1 MLALNG
7 DDQLIAEG
15 DEFGN
20 ICVWRSD
27 IEEKNTPFVILK
39 YSGQVY
45 DVEFIIT
52 NKTKLL
58 LSLHQGMT
66 DMKSTLIVTDLVSRR
81 AIMTIPMD
89 IHCRK
94 ICVHPNNRN
103 VSVISIKQDF
113 NKVELVISLVF

>member
-1 MLALNG
+1 
-7 DDQLIAEG
+7 
-15 DEFGN
+15 
-20 ICVWRSD
+20 
-27 IEEKNTPFVILK
+27 
-39 YSGQVY
+39 
-45 DVEFIIT
+45 
-52 NKTKLL
+52 
-58 LSLHQGMT
+58 
-66 DMKSTLIVTDLVSRR
+66 MKSTLIVTDLVSRR